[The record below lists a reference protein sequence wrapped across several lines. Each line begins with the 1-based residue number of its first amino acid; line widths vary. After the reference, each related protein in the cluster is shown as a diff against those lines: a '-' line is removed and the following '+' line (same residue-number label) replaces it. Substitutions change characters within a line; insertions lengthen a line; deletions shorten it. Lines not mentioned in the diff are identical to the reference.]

1 MLPLVIQPLMKSG
14 KQTGLISKK
23 NCLLLLF
30 VCFKLIT
37 VRIFSLSFSLLL
49 HRMIEFYVED
59 NQGGSSLRS
68 STIQLSII
76 PINDAPILFFIP
88 DATLRDSPQIF
99 STGNRSLTFQYTEDD
114 TPLYFGRY
122 IYLRDVDS
130 NIISATLQLTSK
142 GMIDNFSMMQKTNYR
157 AYNNIQYWYMSDLSG
172 QKSGQNAH

>member
-1 MLPLVIQPLMKSG
+1 M
-14 KQTGLISKK
+14 
-23 NCLLLLF
+23 
-30 VCFKLIT
+30 
-37 VRIFSLSFSLLL
+37 RIFSLSFSLLL

-59 NQGGSSLRS
+59 NQGGSSLRH

-99 STGNRSLTFQYTEDD
+99 SAGNRSLTFQYTEDD

-142 GMIDNFSMMQKTNYR
+142 GMIDNFRKLTTEHIITPD
-157 AYNNIQYWYMSDLSG
+157 IQYWYMSDLSG